1 MGEGSNTP
9 MNVYISKD
17 GQMVLVGNGIV
28 EFGTEASYSE
38 ADCSVKGMD
47 GKGNEVKLMNLTYL
61 GTTSSLT
68 INMEF
73 DEFNADLLL
82 EVGTPQMREA
92 DYRFV
97 LGTQVENGFSWDY
110 GDADDLIEFLSLL
123 LRGQK
128 CGHENIFLFYWV
140 LGNYYELKV
149 DLLDGSDY
157 HAHDG
162 LKSISLDGHVVTP
175 TAPMLFRVV
184 NFLCMGKADT
194 ELVLDG
200 ARVRLRVSRIGS
212 NESNESD
219 KEGK

>member
-17 GQMVLVGNGIV
+17 GQSVLLSKADSIEITEESVCPV
-28 EFGTEASYSE
+28 QGTI
-38 ADCSVKGMD
+38 
-47 GKGNEVKLMNLTYL
+47 KGNEVELMDLSYL

-68 INMEF
+68 INMEL
-73 DEFNADLLL
+73 DEFNADLFL
-82 EVGTPQMREA
+82 EVATPQMREV

-97 LGTQVENGFSWDY
+97 LGILFENERSWYY
-110 GDADDLIEFLSLL
+110 GGANDLIEFLSLL
-123 LRGQK
+123 LRG
-128 CGHENIFLFYWV
+128 HENIFLFYWV
-140 LGNYYELKV
+140 LSNYYELEV
-149 DLLDGSDY
+149 ELLDGSDY

-184 NFLCMGKADT
+184 NLLCMYEADT

-200 ARVRLRVSRIGS
+200 ARVRLRVSKIGS

-219 KEGK
+219 KEDK

>member
-17 GQMVLVGNGIV
+17 GQLVL
-28 EFGTEASYSE
+28 FGKADSIEITEE
-38 ADCSVKGMD
+38 SVCPVQGTI
-47 GKGNEVKLMNLTYL
+47 KGNEVELMNLTYL

-68 INMEF
+68 IDMEL

-97 LGTQVENGFSWDY
+97 LGTLSENEFSWDY
-110 GDADDLIEFLSLL
+110 GGADDLIELLSIL
-123 LRGQK
+123 LRR
-128 CGHENIFLFYWV
+128 HENIFLFYWV

-149 DLLDGSDY
+149 ELLDGSDY

-184 NFLCMGKADT
+184 NFLCMYEADT

-212 NESNESD
+212 NESNEND
-219 KEGK
+219 KEDK

>member
-17 GQMVLVGNGIV
+17 GQSVLLGKADSI
-28 EFGTEASYSE
+28 EITEE
-38 ADCSVKGMD
+38 SVCPVQVTI
-47 GKGNEVKLMNLTYL
+47 KGNEVELTNLSHL

-68 INMEF
+68 IDMEL

-82 EVGTPQMREA
+82 EVVTPQMCEV

-110 GDADDLIEFLSLL
+110 GGADDLIEFLSLL
-123 LRGQK
+123 LR
-128 CGHENIFLFYWV
+128 GHENIFLFYWV
-140 LGNYYELKV
+140 LGNYYELEV
-149 DLLDGSDY
+149 ELLDGSDY
-157 HAHDG
+157 HAYDG

-184 NFLCMGKADT
+184 NFLCMCKADT

-200 ARVRLRVSRIGS
+200 ARVRLRVSKVWS

-219 KEGK
+219 KEDK

>member
-1 MGEGSNTP
+1 MGEGSNTL

-47 GKGNEVKLMNLTYL
+47 GKGNEIELTNLSHL

-68 INMEF
+68 INMEL

-82 EVGTPQMREA
+82 EVATPQMREA

-97 LGTQVENGFSWDY
+97 LGTLSENEFSWDY
-110 GDADDLIEFLSLL
+110 GGADDLIELLSLL
-123 LRGQK
+123 LRGNK
-128 CGHENIFLFYWV
+128 NIFLFYWV

-149 DLLDGSDY
+149 ELLDGSDY

-162 LKSISLDGHVVTP
+162 LKSILLDGHVVTP

-184 NFLCMGKADT
+184 NFLCMDEADT

-200 ARVRLRVSRIGS
+200 ARVRLRVSKIGS
-212 NESNESD
+212 NESNEND
-219 KEGK
+219 KEDK

>member
-17 GQMVLVGNGIV
+17 GQSVLLGKVDSIEITEESV
-28 EFGTEASYSE
+28 CPVQGTTKE
-38 ADCSVKGMD
+38 
-47 GKGNEVKLMNLTYL
+47 NEVELMNLTYL

-68 INMEF
+68 IDMEL

-82 EVGTPQMREA
+82 EVGTPQMREV

-110 GDADDLIEFLSLL
+110 GGADDLIEFLSLL
-123 LRGQK
+123 LR
-128 CGHENIFLFYWV
+128 GHENIFLFYWV

-149 DLLDGSDY
+149 ELLDGSDY

-162 LKSISLDGHVVTP
+162 LKSISLDSHVVTP

-184 NFLCMGKADT
+184 NFLCMYEADT

-200 ARVRLRVSRIGS
+200 ARVRLKVCKIGS
-212 NESNESD
+212 NESNETD
-219 KEGK
+219 KEDK

>member
-17 GQMVLVGNGIV
+17 GQSVLLGKADSIEITEESVCPV
-28 EFGTEASYSE
+28 QGTI
-38 ADCSVKGMD
+38 
-47 GKGNEVKLMNLTYL
+47 KGNEVELMNLTYL

-68 INMEF
+68 IDMKF

-82 EVGTPQMREA
+82 EVGTPQMREV

-110 GDADDLIEFLSLL
+110 GGADDLIEFLSLL
-123 LRGQK
+123 LRGH
-128 CGHENIFLFYWV
+128 GDIFLFYWV
-140 LGNYYELKV
+140 LGDYYELEV
-149 DLLDGSDY
+149 ELLDGSDY

-162 LKSISLDGHVVTP
+162 LKSISLDGHIVTP

-184 NFLCMGKADT
+184 NLLCMYEADT

-200 ARVRLRVSRIGS
+200 ARVRLKVCKIGS

-219 KEGK
+219 KENK

>member
-17 GQMVLVGNGIV
+17 GQSVL
-28 EFGTEASYSE
+28 FGKADSIEITEE
-38 ADCSVKGMD
+38 SVCPVQGTI
-47 GKGNEVKLMNLTYL
+47 KGNEVELMNLTYL

-68 INMEF
+68 IDMEL

-82 EVGTPQMREA
+82 EVGTPQMREV

-110 GDADDLIEFLSLL
+110 GGADDLIEFLSLL
-123 LRGQK
+123 LR
-128 CGHENIFLFYWV
+128 GHENIFLFYWV

-149 DLLDGSDY
+149 ELLDGSDY

-162 LKSISLDGHVVTP
+162 LKSISLDSHVVTP

-184 NFLCMGKADT
+184 NFLCMYEADT

-200 ARVRLRVSRIGS
+200 ARVRLKVCKIGS
-212 NESNESD
+212 NESNETD
-219 KEGK
+219 KEDK

>member
-17 GQMVLVGNGIV
+17 GQLVL
-28 EFGTEASYSE
+28 FGKADSIEITEE
-38 ADCSVKGMD
+38 SVCPVQGTI
-47 GKGNEVKLMNLTYL
+47 KGNEAELMNLTYL
-61 GTTSSLT
+61 GTTSSFT
-68 INMEF
+68 IDMEL

-110 GDADDLIEFLSLL
+110 GGADDLIEFLSLL
-123 LRGQK
+123 LRGH
-128 CGHENIFLFYWV
+128 GDIFLFYWV
-140 LGNYYELKV
+140 LGNYYELEV
-149 DLLDGSDY
+149 ELLDRSDY
-157 HAHDG
+157 HTHNG

-184 NFLCMGKADT
+184 NLLCMYEADT

-200 ARVRLRVSRIGS
+200 ARVRLSVSKIGS

-219 KEGK
+219 KEDK

>member
-17 GQMVLVGNGIV
+17 GQSVLLGKADSI
-28 EFGTEASYSE
+28 EITEE
-38 ADCSVKGMD
+38 SVCPVQVTI
-47 GKGNEVKLMNLTYL
+47 KGNEVELTNLSHL

-68 INMEF
+68 IDMEL
-73 DEFNADLLL
+73 DEFNVDLFL
-82 EVGTPQMREA
+82 EVATPQMREA

-97 LGTQVENGFSWDY
+97 LGILFENERSWYY
-110 GDADDLIEFLSLL
+110 GGADDLIEFLSLL
-123 LRGQK
+123 LGRN
-128 CGHENIFLFYWV
+128 ENIFLFYWV

-149 DLLDGSDY
+149 ELLDGSDY

-184 NFLCMGKADT
+184 NLLCMGEVDT

-200 ARVRLRVSRIGS
+200 ARVRLKVCKIGS
-212 NESNESD
+212 NES

>member
-17 GQMVLVGNGIV
+17 GQSVLFGKADSIEITEESVCPVQGMV
-28 EFGTEASYSE
+28 
-38 ADCSVKGMD
+38 
-47 GKGNEVKLMNLTYL
+47 KGNEVELTNLSHL

-68 INMEF
+68 IDMEL

-82 EVGTPQMREA
+82 EVVTPQMREV

-128 CGHENIFLFYWV
+128 CRHKDTFLFYWV

-149 DLLDGSDY
+149 ELLDGSDY
-157 HAHDG
+157 HAYDG

-175 TAPMLFRVV
+175 TVPMLFRVV
-184 NFLCMGKADT
+184 NFLCMCKADT

-200 ARVRLRVSRIGS
+200 ARVRLKVCKIVS
-212 NESNESD
+212 
-219 KEGK
+219 KEEEEDN

>member
-9 MNVYISKD
+9 MNVYVSKD
-17 GQMVLVGNGIV
+17 GQSVLLGKADSIEITEESVCPV
-28 EFGTEASYSE
+28 QGTI
-38 ADCSVKGMD
+38 
-47 GKGNEVKLMNLTYL
+47 KGNEVELMNLTYL

-68 INMEF
+68 IDMEL

-82 EVGTPQMREA
+82 EVSTSQMREV

-97 LGTQVENGFSWDY
+97 FGTLSENEFSWAY
-110 GDADDLIEFLSLL
+110 GSADDLIEFLSLL
-123 LRGQK
+123 LRGHVR
-128 CGHENIFLFYWV
+128 GHENIFLFYWV

-149 DLLDGSDY
+149 ELLDGSDY

-184 NFLCMGKADT
+184 NLLCKYEADT

-200 ARVRLRVSRIGS
+200 ARVRLRVSKIGS

-219 KEGK
+219 KEDK

>member
-17 GQMVLVGNGIV
+17 GQSVLLGKADSI
-28 EFGTEASYSE
+28 EITEE
-38 ADCSVKGMD
+38 SVCPVQVII
-47 GKGNEVKLMNLTYL
+47 KGNEVELTNLSHL

-68 INMEF
+68 INMEL
-73 DEFNADLLL
+73 DEFNADLFL
-82 EVGTPQMREA
+82 EVATPQMREV

-97 LGTQVENGFSWDY
+97 LGTLFENERSWYY
-110 GDADDLIEFLSLL
+110 GSADDLIELLSLL
-123 LRGQK
+123 LRE
-128 CGHENIFLFYWV
+128 HENIFLFYWV

-149 DLLDGSDY
+149 ELLDGSDY
-157 HAHDG
+157 HAYDG

-175 TAPMLFRVV
+175 TAQMLFRIV
-184 NFLCMGKADT
+184 NLLCMGEVDT

-200 ARVRLRVSRIGS
+200 ARVRLKVCKIGS

-219 KEGK
+219 KEDK

>member
-1 MGEGSNTP
+1 MGEGSNMP

-17 GQMVLVGNGIV
+17 GQSVL
-28 EFGTEASYSE
+28 FGKANSIEITEE
-38 ADCSVKGMD
+38 SVCPVQGTI
-47 GKGNEVKLMNLTYL
+47 KGNEVELMNLSYL

-68 INMEF
+68 INMEL

-82 EVGTPQMREA
+82 EVGTPQMREV

-97 LGTQVENGFSWDY
+97 LGTQFENGFSWDY

-123 LRGQK
+123 LRGH
-128 CGHENIFLFYWV
+128 GNIFLFYWV

-149 DLLDGSDY
+149 ELLNGSDY
-157 HAHDG
+157 YAYDD
-162 LKSISLDGHVVTP
+162 LKSITLDGHTVTP
-175 TAPMLFRVV
+175 TASMLFRVV
-184 NFLCMGKADT
+184 NFLCMYEADI

-200 ARVRLRVSRIGS
+200 ARVRLKVCKIGS

-219 KEGK
+219 KEDK

>member
-9 MNVYISKD
+9 MNVYVSKD
-17 GQMVLVGNGIV
+17 RQSVLLCKADSIEITEESVCPV
-28 EFGTEASYSE
+28 QGTI
-38 ADCSVKGMD
+38 
-47 GKGNEVKLMNLTYL
+47 KGNEVELMDLSYL

-68 INMEF
+68 IDMEL

-82 EVGTPQMREA
+82 EVGTPQMREV

-110 GDADDLIEFLSLL
+110 GGADDLIEFLSLL
-123 LRGQK
+123 LRGH
-128 CGHENIFLFYWV
+128 GDIFLFYWV
-140 LGNYYELKV
+140 LGNYYELEV
-149 DLLDGSDY
+149 ELLDGSDY
-157 HAHDG
+157 HTHNG

-184 NFLCMGKADT
+184 NLLCMYEADT

-200 ARVRLRVSRIGS
+200 ARVRLRVSKIGS

-219 KEGK
+219 EEDK

>member
-17 GQMVLVGNGIV
+17 GQSVLLGKADSI
-28 EFGTEASYSE
+28 EITEE
-38 ADCSVKGMD
+38 SVCPVQVTI
-47 GKGNEVKLMNLTYL
+47 KGNEVELTNLSHL

-68 INMEF
+68 IDMEF

-82 EVGTPQMREA
+82 EVGTPQLCEV

-123 LRGQK
+123 LRGHVR
-128 CGHENIFLFYWV
+128 GHGDIFLFYWV

-149 DLLDGSDY
+149 ELLDGSNY

-200 ARVRLRVSRIGS
+200 ARVRLRVSRMGS
-212 NESNESD
+212 NESNEND
-219 KEGK
+219 KEDK

>member
-9 MNVYISKD
+9 INVYISKD
-17 GQMVLVGNGIV
+17 GQSVLLGKADSIEITEESVCPV
-28 EFGTEASYSE
+28 QGTI
-38 ADCSVKGMD
+38 
-47 GKGNEVKLMNLTYL
+47 KGNEVELMNLSYL

-82 EVGTPQMREA
+82 EVCTPKMREA

-97 LGTQVENGFSWDY
+97 LGTLFENEFSWDC
-110 GDADDLIEFLSLL
+110 GGADDLIEFLSLL
-123 LRGQK
+123 LR
-128 CGHENIFLFYWV
+128 GHENIFLFYWV
-140 LGNYYELKV
+140 LGNYYELEV
-149 DLLDGSDY
+149 ELLDGSDY
-157 HAHDG
+157 HAYDG

-184 NFLCMGKADT
+184 NFLCKCKADT

-200 ARVRLRVSRIGS
+200 ARVRLRVSKMGS
-212 NESNESD
+212 NESNEND
-219 KEGK
+219 KEDK

>member
-17 GQMVLVGNGIV
+17 GQLVL
-28 EFGTEASYSE
+28 FGKADSIEITEE
-38 ADCSVKGMD
+38 SVCPVQGMI
-47 GKGNEVKLMNLTYL
+47 KGNEVKLMDLSYL
-61 GTTSSLT
+61 GTTSSFT
-68 INMEF
+68 IDMEL

-82 EVGTPQMREA
+82 KVGTPQMREV

-110 GDADDLIEFLSLL
+110 GGADDLIEFLSLL
-123 LRGQK
+123 LH
-128 CGHENIFLFYWV
+128 GHENIFLFYWM
-140 LGNYYELKV
+140 LGNYYELEV
-149 DLLDGSDY
+149 ELLDGSDY

-184 NFLCMGKADT
+184 NLLCMYEADT

-219 KEGK
+219 EEGK

>member
-17 GQMVLVGNGIV
+17 GQSVL
-28 EFGTEASYSE
+28 FGKVDSIEITEE
-38 ADCSVKGMD
+38 SVCPVQGTI
-47 GKGNEVKLMNLTYL
+47 KGNEVELMNLSYL
-61 GTTSSLT
+61 GTTPSLT
-68 INMEF
+68 IDMEL

-82 EVGTPQMREA
+82 EVVTPQMREV

-97 LGTQVENGFSWDY
+97 LGTLSENEFSWDY
-110 GDADDLIEFLSLL
+110 GGADDLIELLSIL
-123 LRGQK
+123 LRR
-128 CGHENIFLFYWV
+128 HENIFLFYWV

-149 DLLDGSDY
+149 ELLDGSDY

-184 NFLCMGKADT
+184 NFLCMCKADT

-212 NESNESD
+212 NENNESD

>member
-1 MGEGSNTP
+1 MGEGSNMP

-17 GQMVLVGNGIV
+17 GQSVL
-28 EFGTEASYSE
+28 FGKADSIEITEE
-38 ADCSVKGMD
+38 LICPVQGTI
-47 GKGNEVKLMNLTYL
+47 KGNEVELMNLSYL

-68 INMEF
+68 INMEL

-82 EVGTPQMREA
+82 EVGTPQMREV

-97 LGTQVENGFSWDY
+97 LGTQLENGFSWDY

-123 LRGQK
+123 LRGH
-128 CGHENIFLFYWV
+128 GNIFLFYWV

-149 DLLDGSDY
+149 ELLNGSDY
-157 HAHDG
+157 YAYDD
-162 LKSISLDGHVVTP
+162 LKSITLDGHTVTP
-175 TAPMLFRVV
+175 TASMLFRVV
-184 NFLCMGKADT
+184 NFLCMYEADT

-200 ARVRLRVSRIGS
+200 ARVRLKVCKIGS

-219 KEGK
+219 KEDK

>member
-1 MGEGSNTP
+1 MGEGSNMP

-17 GQMVLVGNGIV
+17 GQSVL
-28 EFGTEASYSE
+28 FGKADSIEITEE
-38 ADCSVKGMD
+38 LICPVQGTI
-47 GKGNEVKLMNLTYL
+47 KGNEVELMNLSYL

-68 INMEF
+68 INMEL

-82 EVGTPQMREA
+82 EVGTPQMREV

-97 LGTQVENGFSWDY
+97 LGTQFENGFSWDY

-123 LRGQK
+123 LRGH
-128 CGHENIFLFYWV
+128 GNIFLFYWV

-149 DLLDGSDY
+149 ELLNGSDY
-157 HAHDG
+157 HAYDD
-162 LKSISLDGHVVTP
+162 LKSITLDGHTVTP
-175 TAPMLFRVV
+175 TASMLFRVV
-184 NFLCMGKADT
+184 NFLCMYEADT

-200 ARVRLRVSRIGS
+200 ARVRLKVCKIGS

-219 KEGK
+219 KEDK